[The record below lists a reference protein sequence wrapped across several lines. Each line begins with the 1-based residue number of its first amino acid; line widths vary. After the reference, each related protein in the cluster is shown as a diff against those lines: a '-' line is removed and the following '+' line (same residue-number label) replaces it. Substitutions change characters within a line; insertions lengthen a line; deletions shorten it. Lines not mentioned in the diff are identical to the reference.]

1 MSSFN
6 LNDKIER
13 NMKKKTQDRLH
24 AVLRRPWTFSLR
36 PDSILRGMS
45 VVTGKV

>member
-1 MSSFN
+1 MSGLN

-13 NMKKKTQDRLH
+13 NIKNTQDRLH
-24 AVLRRPWTFSLR
+24 AILRPPWTFSLR

-45 VVTGKV
+45 VVTDKV